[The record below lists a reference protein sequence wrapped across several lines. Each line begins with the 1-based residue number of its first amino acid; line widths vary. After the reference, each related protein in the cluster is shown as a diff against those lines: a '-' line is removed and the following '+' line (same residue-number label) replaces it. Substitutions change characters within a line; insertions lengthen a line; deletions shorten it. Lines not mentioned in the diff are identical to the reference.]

1 MRLIYGSNNRIEVR
15 NLKELTIGESFN
27 GFFNSLKEK
36 NNLENM
42 TDQELYNYIF
52 EDFLGDIVA
61 YLSPYTL
68 DRLENE
74 GIIDEDIYSLAKNIR
89 NELFEMIN
97 GPLWNVN
104 SVKISKE
111 WSKIFEDLKKL
122 DILVRKKWT
131 EEEIEYL
138 KTIQKMHSITRRN
151 REDRALTSQQ

>member
-1 MRLIYGSNNRIEVR
+1 VR

>member
-1 MRLIYGSNNRIEVR
+1 M
-15 NLKELTIGESFN
+15 KELTIGESFN
-27 GFFNSLKEK
+27 GFFNSLKVK

-111 WSKIFEDLKKL
+111 WSEIFEDLKKI

-138 KTIQKMHSITRRN
+138 KTI
-151 REDRALTSQQ
+151 

>member
-1 MRLIYGSNNRIEVR
+1 M
-15 NLKELTIGESFN
+15 KELTIGESFN
-27 GFFNSLKEK
+27 GFFNSLKVK

-104 SVKISKE
+104 SVKISKK

-138 KTIQKMHSITRRN
+138 KTI
-151 REDRALTSQQ
+151 

>member
-1 MRLIYGSNNRIEVR
+1 M
-15 NLKELTIGESFN
+15 KELTIGESFN
-27 GFFNSLKEK
+27 VFFNSLKIK

-68 DRLENE
+68 DRLKNE

-111 WSKIFEDLKKL
+111 WGKIFEDLKKI

-138 KTIQKMHSITRRN
+138 KTI
-151 REDRALTSQQ
+151 

>member
-1 MRLIYGSNNRIEVR
+1 MR

-27 GFFNSLKEK
+27 GFFNSLKVK

-104 SVKISKE
+104 SVKISKK

-138 KTIQKMHSITRRN
+138 KTI
-151 REDRALTSQQ
+151 

>member
-1 MRLIYGSNNRIEVR
+1 MR

-27 GFFNSLKEK
+27 VFFNSLKIK

-68 DRLENE
+68 DRLKNE

-111 WSKIFEDLKKL
+111 WGKIFEDLKKI

-138 KTIQKMHSITRRN
+138 KTI
-151 REDRALTSQQ
+151 

>member
-1 MRLIYGSNNRIEVR
+1 MR

-27 GFFNSLKEK
+27 GFFNSLKIK

-68 DRLENE
+68 DRLKNE

-111 WSKIFEDLKKL
+111 WSKIFEDLKKI

-138 KTIQKMHSITRRN
+138 KTI
-151 REDRALTSQQ
+151 